1 VDALEGGRV
10 HLKFRRSFN
19 SADIGILEELI
30 ERLSTV
36 QLADGQDKAVW
47 AFER

>member
-36 QLADGQDKAVW
+36 QLADGQNKAVW
-47 AFER
+47 AFKR